1 MYLSVRSGSVHLPSP
16 PLGGRW
22 EVEVGEV
29 GGGKGEVG
37 MEVGGGKV
45 GVGGKVGGRGE
56 GGVRGW
62 EREGRGG
69 VRREGFGSVWC
80 GSVRCDTR

>member
-1 MYLSVRSGSVHLPSP
+1 MMYLSVRSGSVHLPSP

-29 GGGKGEVG
+29 GGGVGRGRWGWRWEVG
-37 MEVGGGKV
+37 RWEVGRW

-62 EREGRGG
+62 EREGGG
-69 VRREGFGSVWC
+69 G
-80 GSVRCDTR
+80 